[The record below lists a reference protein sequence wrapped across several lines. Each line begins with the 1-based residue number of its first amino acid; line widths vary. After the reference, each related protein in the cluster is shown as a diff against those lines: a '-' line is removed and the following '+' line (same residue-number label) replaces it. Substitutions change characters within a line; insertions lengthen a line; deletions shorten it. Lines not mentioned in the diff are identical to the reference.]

1 MSYISFQPSDSII
14 VQEAITAPL
23 WANNTYT
30 LTNTSMYTS
39 SVQAASGQGY
49 LNIYNLP
56 TTATGYSLQY
66 ALAYGHI
73 SGSGSAPYNSNVPGN
88 TPTRDIYGQ
97 YSSLVYGEAAGVYPF
112 TFGGSNNTSR
122 DILVLSV
129 SRAQYKESLK
139 PGSLNL
145 TLVSGSTTL
154 NLTDNSNDITL
165 TSYIGSNRVYQIISG
180 SSGTSYNGSDIQT
193 VSGSYGLFL
202 PDISTIILN
211 PRVLSLSAANGG
223 LGMVIDETASTSY
236 TSPIG
241 TNVATLYSNIYS
253 GNSFSMNSLETIT
266 SRYFNVKVNF
276 TDFNYTTNPSVIDA
290 NGNIIYTTLVNNP
303 ETFVTGIGLYNM
315 QNELMA
321 IAKLSTPLKKNFTG
335 TLNLRVKLQS

>member
-23 WANNTYT
+23 WANGTYT

-39 SVQAASGQGY
+39 STQAASAQGY
-49 LNIYNLP
+49 LNVYNLP
-56 TTATGYSLQY
+56 VSATGYSLQY

-73 SGSGSAPYNSNVPGN
+73 SGSSAAPYNVNVPGN

-97 YSSLVYGEAAGVYPF
+97 YSALIYGEAGGIDPF
-112 TFGGSNNTSR
+112 TFGGSNNSSR

-129 SRAQYKESLK
+129 SRAQYKESLN

-145 TLVSGSTTL
+145 TLVSGSTAL

-165 TSYIGSNRVYQIISG
+165 TSYIGSNRVYQLISG
-180 SSGTSYNGSDIQT
+180 SNGVSYNGSDVQT

-202 PDISTIILN
+202 PDISTIIFN
-211 PRVLSLSAANGG
+211 PRALTLSPSNGG
-223 LGMVIDETASTSY
+223 LGITIDETASTSY

-241 TNVATLYSNIYS
+241 LNVATLYSAIVA
-253 GNSFSMNSLETIT
+253 GNSFSLSSLETIT

-276 TDFNYTTNPSVIDA
+276 TDFNYTTNPSVIDV
-290 NGNIIYTTLVNNP
+290 NGNIIYTSLVNNP

-321 IAKLSTPLKKNFTG
+321 VAKLSTPLKKNFTQ